1 MAIVTGS
8 PKTLFIHIPKTGGTS
23 VTKWLINNAVGS
35 KKDIGKHSKMNEHD
49 IGDSVFVYTMVRH
62 PYNRVISGYNYHCA
76 LWGGQFKGSF
86 IDWWESDLSEIVRES
101 QSEYVTDRL
110 DYFIKLEKQ
119 KFQFKKIMEMFKS
132 KVPLG
137 QHNKSGRDKRYPEF
151 WRANIPQNIQREIH
165 LIHKDDFDR
174 FGYEVY

>member
-1 MAIVTGS
+1 MAVSTRS
-8 PKTLFIHIPKTGGTS
+8 PRTLFIHIPKTGGTS
-23 VTKWLINNAVGS
+23 VTKWLMNNVVGYNRV
-35 KKDIGKHSKMNEHD
+35 IGKHSKMNEHQISD
-49 IGDSVFVYTMVRH
+49 DTFVYTMIRH
-62 PYNRVISGYNYHCA
+62 PYNRVISGYNYHCG

-86 IDWWESDLSEIVRES
+86 IEWWETDLSEIARES
-101 QSEYVTDRL
+101 QSAYVTDRL

-119 KFQFKKIMEMFKS
+119 QFQFRKIMEMFKS
-132 KVPLG
+132 KNSLD
-137 QHNKSGRDKRYPEF
+137 HENKSGRDKKYPEF

>member
-23 VTKWLINNAVGS
+23 VTKWLRNNTVGS

-49 IGDSVFVYTMVRH
+49 IGDGVFVYTMVRH
-62 PYNRVISGYNYHCA
+62 PYNRVISGYNFHCA
-76 LWGGQFKGSF
+76 HTIHQFKGSF
-86 IDWWESDLSEIVRES
+86 IDWWESDLSEISRES
-101 QSEYVTDRL
+101 QSAYVTDRL

-119 KFQFKKIMEMFKS
+119 KFQFKKIMQMFKS
-132 KVPLG
+132 KVPLD
-137 QHNKSGRDKRYPEF
+137 QHNKSGRDKKYPEF